1 MVSPMATGAKNMF
14 FYSKRRDEFF
24 RHKTSSLRT
33 AMPCGKHPN
42 KCVIGCA
49 VAPTKTTST
58 AVVSDDKLIELP
70 QKVRFRARPITTH
83 VNIRVKCTSSRGLG
97 VIFLPSLGFNKF
109 DNPHRLTCDQIIC
122 IPYPRASK
130 CPELANF
137 KSNF

>member
-83 VNIRVKCTSSRGLG
+83 VNISVPQVGDWVSSSCLAW
-97 VIFLPSLGFNKF
+97 VLISF

-137 KSNF
+137 KSKF